1 MFTEQ
6 ETNIYEWNNIQSV
19 AALPADE
26 GVMEA
31 SWNVGQWKEG
41 KATGSAP
48 IPTLTSNLEAKR
60 NATVILTWSKFPN
73 TKLHKIHNSAEKPF
87 FLVMTFPYTQTLC
100 PYITQ
105 FIVCII
111 KRQRFIFLRV
121 IIRVYCEH
129 YVT

>member
-73 TKLHKIHNSAEKPF
+73 TKLHKIHNSAEKPLF
-87 FLVMTFPYTQTLC
+87 FSNDIPLYTNPLSLHHTIYSLYNKKTTIHFP
-100 PYITQ
+100 
-105 FIVCII
+105 
-111 KRQRFIFLRV
+111 
-121 IIRVYCEH
+121 
-129 YVT
+129 